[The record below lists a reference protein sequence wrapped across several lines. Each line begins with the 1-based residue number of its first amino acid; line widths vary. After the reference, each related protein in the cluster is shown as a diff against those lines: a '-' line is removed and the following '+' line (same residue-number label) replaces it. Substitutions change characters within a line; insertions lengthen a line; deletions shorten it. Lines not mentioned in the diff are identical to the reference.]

1 MRRTLLLASALLLL
15 AACGH
20 RPDRDQA
27 VADIAAHEQSLAQV
41 NIVADE
47 QQAHDMIDLYQQFA
61 ANFPEDSLAPV
72 YLQKSADICLNLGD
86 NDQALAILDT
96 IIAQYPGYDDLA
108 GCLFLKGQAYENN
121 EQYDQAREAY
131 SQFVN
136 DYPDHVLAPDTRKML
151 PYIGLTPEE
160 MLNAILA
167 SAATEQ

>member
-15 AACGH
+15 TACGH
-20 RPDRDQA
+20 KPNRDQA
-27 VADIAAHEQSLAQV
+27 LADIATREQALAQV
-41 NIVADE
+41 NIAADE
-47 QQAHDMIDLYQQFA
+47 QQAYDMIDLYQQFA
-61 ANFPEDSLAPV
+61 TDFPEDSLAPV
-72 YLQKSADICLNLGD
+72 YLQKSADIYINLGD

-167 SAATEQ
+167 AATEQ